1 MIRGG
6 THHLGQ
12 PCSRPLSTPQHG
24 REAGP
29 LHPPAPHRSGLP
41 PRPARLDG
49 WGNPKTAVAS
59 ERHGPATLAL
69 PAPSGP
75 APTMAAARLCGG
87 CCEGAAPAPL
97 PAGAGR
103 LCPVSRTTP
112 PATPPSCWWLPDWL
126 LATAGVRCDS
136 PGRLPRP
143 GPPPRPARLGRLEQ
157 LCESAA
163 PAPPPAGA
171 GRLYPVS
178 RTTPPATPPS
188 SYARWPPSVASIPPA
203 QSDHFSVV
211 TRMPAATDTVLYRE
225 QPASGLVC
233 PNGQSGRHGVSSRSL
248 TAMVKWTA

>member
-1 MIRGG
+1 MIRVGA
-6 THHLGQ
+6 HHLGQ
-12 PCSRPLSTPQHG
+12 PCSRPLPTPQHS

-29 LHPPAPHRSGLP
+29 LHPPAPHRPGPP

-87 CCEGAAPAPL
+87 CCE
-97 PAGAGR
+97 
-103 LCPVSRTTP
+103 
-112 PATPPSCWWLPDWL
+112 
-126 LATAGVRCDS
+126 
-136 PGRLPRP
+136 
-143 GPPPRPARLGRLEQ
+143 
-157 LCESAA
+157 SAA

-188 SYARWPPSVASIPPA
+188 SYARRPPSVASIPPA

-225 QPASGLVC
+225 QPASGFVC
-233 PNGQSGRHGVSSRSL
+233 PMASQGGTG
-248 TAMVKWTA
+248 